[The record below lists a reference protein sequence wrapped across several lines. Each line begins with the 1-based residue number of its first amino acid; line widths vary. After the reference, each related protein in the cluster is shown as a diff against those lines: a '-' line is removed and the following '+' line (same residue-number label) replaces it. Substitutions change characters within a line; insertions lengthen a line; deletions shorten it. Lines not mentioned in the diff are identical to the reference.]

1 MRIHKL
7 LVTSLLAVLISAPAV
22 YSADVAKIG
31 IIDFQQIVE
40 ESEPGKQAKAEIN
53 AQGSK
58 MQAELKRK
66 ADDLKEME
74 KQLERDSLVTSQE
87 KQEQNQRDFR
97 IKLNDFKG
105 LQKKYEQNLQR
116 LQKKIIGQL
125 QKDVFLLAK
134 EIGKKEGYQLILE
147 STGVLY
153 VPKSLNITDR
163 VIAEYNKKGLELE
176 QKKEK
181 ESSE

>member
-1 MRIHKL
+1 MRIHNL
-7 LVTSLLAVLISAPAV
+7 LAISLLAALISAPAV
-22 YSADVAKIG
+22 HSADVAKIG

-40 ESEPGKQAKAEIN
+40 ESEPGKKAKAEIN

-58 MQAELKRK
+58 MQEELKRK
-66 ADDLKEME
+66 ADELKEME

-125 QKDVFLLAK
+125 QKDVFYLAK

-147 STGVLY
+147 RTGVLY

-163 VIAEYNKKGLELE
+163 VIAEYNKKGLNVEE
-176 QKKEK
+176 EKNK